1 MKQYYIQLFS
11 PHGLIRAQEPEIGR
25 DKDTGGQVKYV
36 LELMN
41 ALSRHERIR
50 KVDLFTRLIK
60 DKRVSPKYAEP
71 IEIVNEKARIV
82 RIACGGNSYRRKEV
96 LWNYL
101 DEFIDQTIR
110 FNKEQMDFPDLI
122 HGHYADGNY
131 IAYNLANFFH
141 VPFFST
147 GHSLGRNKLKMLLQM
162 GVPEEKINDQFNMK
176 RRIDAEEK
184 AISKADRIITS
195 TAYEVE
201 SQYTDYKQLAEGRFV
216 VLPPGL
222 DEELFYPYY
231 RPEMP
236 SFKMSIMQ
244 EQALHKVHT
253 EIERFLFDPGK
264 PLILSIGRP
273 DKRKNFETI
282 IEAYGSDKELQTM
295 ANLAIFAGVRK
306 DITQMPEEEQEIL
319 TNLLLLMDKYDLY
332 GRLAIPKKNDPKL
345 EIPEIYRLAAR
356 KKGVFVNAT
365 PGENFGLTIVEAAA
379 SGLPVIASPTGGPK
393 EILEK
398 CENGILV
405 DVEDKIQVAAAI
417 KKIIGDSNVWQDLS
431 SNGIRGVSEH
441 YSWEAHQ
448 KAYLQEV
455 EKILQ
460 SPAYQETSKPSINI
474 GKRLSQL
481 RKFLICDLDGTL
493 IEDEPSADLTHFT
506 TQISE
511 RRSEL
516 IFGIATGR
524 NKVLTEE
531 ALLQHNLP
539 RPDIVICS
547 AGSELYYTE
556 AFLPDTGWKQHISYR
571 WNRKKLEQVLSHF
584 PKIKLQEEAAQ
595 WEFKLSYY
603 VDADF
608 DEDDLAALYHL
619 LSQNKLK
626 VNVLLTDGLYLDL
639 LPYRASK
646 GNALKYLSYK
656 WKAPLEDFITAGNGG
671 NDMDMLKG
679 RTKGIV
685 VANHSPELKQL
696 QNTKGIYFAKESL
709 YKGVLEGLA
718 FYEK

>member
-1 MKQYYIQLFS
+1 MKQYYLQLFS

-36 LELMN
+36 LELMH
-41 ALSRHERIR
+41 ALSQNERIR
-50 KVDLFTRLIK
+50 KVDLFTRLII
-60 DKRVSPKYAEP
+60 DRRVSPKYAKP
-71 IEIVNEKARIV
+71 IEEVNEKARII
-82 RIACGGNSYRRKEV
+82 RIPCGGNNYRRKEV

-110 FNKEQMDFPDLI
+110 FNKEQGEFPDLV

-131 IAYNLANFFH
+131 IASNLADFFH
-141 VPFFST
+141 IPFFST
-147 GHSLGRNKLKMLLQM
+147 GHSLGRNKLKMLLQLGM
-162 GVPEEKINDQFNMK
+162 TEEKINEQFNMQ
-176 RRIDAEEK
+176 RRIAAEEK
-184 AISKADRIITS
+184 AIGKADRIITS
-195 TAYEVE
+195 TTYEIQ
-201 SQYTDYKQLAEGRFV
+201 SQYTDYEQLDPSRFV

-236 SFKMSIMQ
+236 SFKMSIAQ

-306 DITQMPEEEQEIL
+306 DITQMPSEEQEIL

-356 KKGVFVNAT
+356 KKGVFINAT
-365 PGENFGLTIVEAAA
+365 PGENFGLTIVESAA
-379 SGLPVIASPTGGPK
+379 SGLPVVASPTGGPK

-405 DVEDKIQVAAAI
+405 DVEDKSQIAAAI
-417 KKIIGDSNVWQDLS
+417 KKIIGNDNLWQELS
-431 SNGIRGVSEH
+431 GNGIRGVSEH

-448 KAYLQEV
+448 KTYVQEV
-455 EKILQ
+455 EQILQ
-460 SPAYQETSKPSINI
+460 SPRYQDTSKPQINI

-493 IEDEPSADLTHFT
+493 IEEKPDVGLAAFT
-506 TQISE
+506 EQINQ
-511 RRSEL
+511 RRSDL
-516 IFGIATGR
+516 IFGLATGR
-524 NKVLTEE
+524 NKALTKK
-531 ALLQHNLP
+531 ALSQHQLP
-539 RPDIVICS
+539 QPDIVICS
-547 AGSELYYTE
+547 AGSELYYTSD
-556 AFLPDTGWKQHISYR
+556 FLPDSGWKKHISYR
-571 WNRKKLEQVLSHF
+571 WNRAKLEKVLSYF
-584 PKIKLQEEAAQ
+584 PKINLQEEDAQ

-608 DEDDLAALYHL
+608 NEDDLAALYHL
-619 LSQNKLK
+619 LSEHKLK
-626 VNVLLTDGLYLDL
+626 VNILLTDNLYLDL

-671 NDMDMLKG
+671 NDLDMLKG
-679 RTKGIV
+679 KPQGIV
-685 VANHSPELKQL
+685 VANYSPELQQL
-696 QNTKGIYFAKESL
+696 QNTKGIYFAKQSL
-709 YKGVLEGLA
+709 YKGVLEGIGH
-718 FYEK
+718 YEE